1 MFDSVNVLKAS
12 FCLLFSYF
20 FEQNVCELQN
30 NIIHLQAIKKRKNML
45 NYVYAS
51 FYYFYLY
58 FTNTCEAEVC
68 VP

>member
-1 MFDSVNVLKAS
+1 MFVNCKIILYICKQLKR
-12 FCLLFSYF
+12 
-20 FEQNVCELQN
+20 EQ
-30 NIIHLQAIKKRKNML
+30 NML
-45 NYVYAS
+45 NYVCAS